1 MEQVLLNGG
10 SLTRPGSHTRSLH
23 RGTQVAHKD
32 SLSLPRRRVTI
43 IEASRSICFLSSSH
57 LPHLA
62 TTQTFFLLSKVT
74 RHQVRLERSTVR
86 PAPVSSLQVPSQ
98 MSTSLPHY
106 RVDHWSK
113 IPAPRNP
120 AAALRILQTGG
131 IQRIRNQSENNLMAR
146 ERERERERERK
157 RARWEGEGRK

>member
-1 MEQVLLNGG
+1 MKPADRFA
-10 SLTRPGSHTRSLH
+10 S
-23 RGTQVAHKD
+23 
-32 SLSLPRRRVTI
+32 SLPPT
-43 IEASRSICFLSSSH
+43 FLISLPPKPPPPFTSH
-57 LPHLA
+57 QL
-62 TTQTFFLLSKVT
+62 FFLLSKVT

-146 ERERERERERK
+146 EREREREREKESEVGGGGEEMRK
-157 RARWEGEGRK
+157 IGPTSYKI